1 MLAFA
6 LVLGVLFAL
15 SIIGGLVTL
24 FVLWPRLNRLEREVT
39 ELRAAALAPAR
50 LERVAPAERVAP
62 VAPAERVAP
71 VAPAGPVVPVAPA
84 RPVAPVATSGAAA
97 PAASPGPEVPPV
109 TPVEA
114 AGPEASWEVTVGSS
128 WLNKIGVLVVIIG
141 LALGLSYSFTR
152 VGPAGRVAMGFA
164 VSLAMLGGGLV
175 VARREA
181 FVAYGHGL
189 VAGGWAGTYFTTYA
203 MHGIEAARIVE
214 SGVVGTMALSAVSAA
229 MFAHSLRYRSPI
241 VTGLALVV
249 VYATLAT
256 TPLTWFALTA
266 AVPIAAAVLFVAARR
281 DWTGMTA
288 LGIGATYA
296 LVSLHAATDRTGAL
310 APSALA
316 PYLLLAAYWLTFEA
330 ADLARLLRARAEA
343 SAATEVFSLNAIG
356 LVGAALLV
364 LPAGDT
370 ARLSVFMALMAGAYA
385 ASALLRRRAG
395 IGAPSPAGEP
405 TRFTTFHAAAI
416 MASLLLAWSAGIRF
430 DGIRLAVT
438 WLVEA
443 ELLFAAGI
451 VLADARLRAIGTA
464 GVGLAMFHALGQ
476 ADGPQRLAWPFD
488 MAAATPLLLLV
499 AGVIYLNRG
508 WLRRLGDSAYT
519 VERESTWAA
528 LGLVAL
534 AIWLEAPTTWTG
546 FWWLV
551 AGAVAIEAGLR
562 RAPEYRW
569 QGYTLALFG
578 AWLTINVFGAGRTLD
593 ATAIWVALGGSS
605 LLAWLVAAR
614 FALAAP
620 PVARQERD
628 VVAGVASVAGALLL
642 AFFEWRA
649 LPADWFGPVLA
660 ATGYSLYVAG
670 LATTR
675 SLLRT
680 EGYLLLAMG
689 TARSYAAVIGGGM
702 ATSFQIWALV
712 ASVVLI
718 YATTLTGRARLQ
730 DDQADIERIARVAL
744 TAFATLSA
752 ALLVVD
758 EMRASLVTLTWG
770 LIGLGL
776 LVVGFPARER
786 VLRLAGLAMLALCVL
801 KLFVYDLSEL
811 EALPRIMSFVV
822 LGLVLLG
829 VSWVYTRVKGGVRS

>member
-1 MLAFA
+1 M
-6 LVLGVLFAL
+6 
-15 SIIGGLVTL
+15 
-24 FVLWPRLNRLEREVT
+24 
-39 ELRAAALAPAR
+39 
-50 LERVAPAERVAP
+50 
-62 VAPAERVAP
+62 
-71 VAPAGPVVPVAPA
+71 
-84 RPVAPVATSGAAA
+84 
-97 PAASPGPEVPPV
+97 
-109 TPVEA
+109 
-114 AGPEASWEVTVGSS
+114 VGSS

-152 VGPAGRVAMGFA
+152 VGPAGRVAMGFT
-164 VSLAMLGGGLV
+164 VSLAMLGAGLV

-203 MHGIEAARIVE
+203 MHGVEAARIVE
-214 SGVVGTMALSAVSAA
+214 SSVAGTMALSAVSAA
-229 MFAHSLRYRSPI
+229 MFAHSLRYRSQI

-310 APSALA
+310 VPSTLA

-330 ADLARLLRARAEA
+330 ADLARLLRARAEG

-370 ARLSVFMALMAGAYA
+370 ARLSVFMALMAAAYA

-430 DGIRLAVT
+430 DGIRLTVT

-464 GVGLAMFHALGQ
+464 GVGLAMFHALRQ

-499 AGVIYLNRG
+499 AGVIYLNRE
-508 WLRRLGDSAYT
+508 WLRRLGDSAYP
-519 VERESTWAA
+519 VERGSTWAA

-534 AIWLEAPTTWTG
+534 AISLEAPTTWSG

-578 AWLTINVFGAGRTLD
+578 AWLTINVFGAGRALD

-620 PVARQERD
+620 PVTRQERD
-628 VVAGVASVAGALLL
+628 IAAGVASVAGALLL

-670 LATTR
+670 LAPMR
-675 SLLRT
+675 SLLRS
-680 EGYLLLAMG
+680 EGYLLLAIG
-689 TARSYAAVIGGGM
+689 TARSFGAVVGGGM

-730 DDQADIERIARVAL
+730 DDQADIERIARGAL

-758 EMRASLVTLTWG
+758 EMRTSLVTLTWG

-786 VLRLAGLAMLALCVL
+786 VLRLSGLAMLALCVL